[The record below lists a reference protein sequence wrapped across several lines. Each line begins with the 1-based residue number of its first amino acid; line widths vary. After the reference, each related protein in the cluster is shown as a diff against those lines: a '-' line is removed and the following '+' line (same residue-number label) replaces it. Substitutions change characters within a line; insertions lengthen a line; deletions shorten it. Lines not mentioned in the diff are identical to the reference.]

1 MIKRQ
6 RYDLILA
13 IYLSTRGFAYVLSEG
28 SMNPLDWGYPEARG
42 PYKNDKVLESVRS
55 LVRRYLPDVLILEDT
70 AQPSSHR
77 SRRIQRLNTAI
88 CEFAVDSGISVT
100 FVSREQ
106 VREAFQFYGAETK
119 DEIAEVIEER
129 WPVFVPYVPPTR
141 MPWMKAN
148 ARMALVDA
156 LAQMITALCS
166 YRKHDENDCK

>member
-6 RYDLILA
+6 RYDLILS

-28 SMNPLDWGYPEARG
+28 AMNPLDWGYPEARG

-70 AQPSSHR
+70 AHPSSHR

-88 CEFAVDSGISVT
+88 VEFVTESGVPVT

-106 VREAFQFYGAETK
+106 VREAFHIYGAVTK

-129 WPVFVPYVPPTR
+129 WPVFVPYVPSTR
-141 MPWMKAN
+141 MPWMSAQGRATLFDAIAQALTAN
-148 ARMALVDA
+148 TQFIDSGNV
-156 LAQMITALCS
+156 C
-166 YRKHDENDCK
+166 

>member
-6 RYDLILA
+6 RYDLILS

-28 SMNPLDWGYPEARG
+28 AMNPLDWGYPEARG

-70 AQPSSHR
+70 AHPSSHR

-88 CEFAVDSGISVT
+88 VEFVTESGIPVT

-106 VREAFQFYGAETK
+106 VREAFRVYGAETK

-129 WPVFVPYVPPTR
+129 WTVFASFAPPTR
-141 MPWMKAN
+141 MPWMGAN
-148 ARMALVDA
+148 TRMALVDA
-156 LAQMITALCS
+156 VAQLIHEA
-166 YRKHDENDCK
+166 RRE